1 MWYRLIQIKQ
11 SATELTA
18 RVSTDG
24 SSPWF
29 AGHFPGTPILPGVAQ
44 LGMVADLISKFS
56 KDDLYI
62 SGLSRV
68 KFKKLIKPGE
78 LLSIHVFPG
87 RKKNSRSFRIEAGE
101 EVCTGIIMLENKEKH
116 RL

>member
-1 MWYRLIQIKQ
+1 MWYKLIQIKQ
-11 SATELTA
+11 SGTKLTA
-18 RVSTDG
+18 QVTTDS

-56 KDDLYI
+56 QDVYI
-62 SGLSRV
+62 SGLSRI

-78 LLSIHVFPG
+78 LLSIHISPG
-87 RKKNSRSFRIEAGE
+87 RKRNSRSFRIEAGE
-101 EVCTGIIMLENKEKH
+101 EVCTGIITLENKEKQ

>member
-11 SATELTA
+11 SNTELTA
-18 RVSTDG
+18 QVSTDS

-44 LGMVADLISKFS
+44 LGMVADLISRFS

-87 RKKNSRSFRIEAGE
+87 RKENSRSFRIEAGE
-101 EVCTGIIMLENKEKH
+101 EVCTGIIMLENKEKQ